1 MATVINNPSNGE
13 ETGGVAGMII
23 GIIILIV
30 AIVLFF
36 VYVLPGTR
44 GTEVQE
50 SAQTRENIDVNVTLP
65 TTGNTDP
72 VEDTDN

>member
-13 ETGGVAGMII
+13 EASGVVGMVI

-36 VYVLPGTR
+36 VYVLPNTR

-50 SAQTRENIDVNVTLP
+50 GTQTRENADVNVVLP
-65 TTGNTDP
+65 SGNTGS
-72 VEDTDN
+72 VNETNN